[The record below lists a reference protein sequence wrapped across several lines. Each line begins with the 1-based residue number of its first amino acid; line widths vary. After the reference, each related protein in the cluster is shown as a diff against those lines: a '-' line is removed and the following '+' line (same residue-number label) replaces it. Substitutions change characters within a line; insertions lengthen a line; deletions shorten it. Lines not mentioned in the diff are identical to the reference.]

1 MRIVTEMQIKTSD
14 GLELE
19 INSLGSTFVVVY
31 NPWIDGP
38 MLRGQDEVTLNDLR
52 NGVAAG
58 EIHSILLAG
67 VEQTFD
73 GDMDFLVDE
82 IEPQDLQ

>member
-31 NPWIDGP
+31 NPWTDGP